1 MDFSK
6 FNSSIDLEGLKHD
19 IDDASQNQQNFEEVP
34 AGTYEVVVT
43 KMELTESKHGDPMF
57 TCWFKII
64 GAEQKGRLIFMNQ
77 VITQGFQIHIVN
89 QLLRDMDTGIE
100 IKFDDFNQYATLI
113 FQIEEILK
121 ADNCGFIINYG
132 KTAKGFNTFAIKEVF
147 DDALPF

>member
-113 FQIEEILK
+113 FQIEEKLK

>member
-100 IKFDDFNQYATLI
+100 IKFDDFSQYATLI
-113 FQIEEILK
+113 FQIEEKLK
-121 ADNCGFIINYG
+121 ADKCGFIINYG

>member
-100 IKFDDFNQYATLI
+100 IKFYDFNQYATLI
-113 FQIEEILK
+113 FQIEETLK

>member
-6 FNSSIDLEGLKHD
+6 FNSNIDLEGLKHD

-89 QLLRDMDTGIE
+89 QLLRDMDSGIE

-113 FQIEEILK
+113 FQIEEKLK

>member
-113 FQIEEILK
+113 FQIEEKLK
-121 ADNCGFIINYG
+121 VDNCGFIINYG
-132 KTAKGFNTFAIKEVF
+132 KTAKGFNTFAIKDVF

>member
-89 QLLRDMDTGIE
+89 QLLRDMDSGIE

-113 FQIEEILK
+113 FQIEEKLK

>member
-100 IKFDDFNQYATLI
+100 IKFDDFTQYATLI
-113 FQIEEILK
+113 FQIEEKLK

>member
-1 MDFSK
+1 
-6 FNSSIDLEGLKHD
+6 
-19 IDDASQNQQNFEEVP
+19 
-34 AGTYEVVVT
+34 
-43 KMELTESKHGDPMF
+43 
-57 TCWFKII
+57 
-64 GAEQKGRLIFMNQ
+64 MNQ

-113 FQIEEILK
+113 FQIEEKLK

>member
-113 FQIEEILK
+113 FQIEETLK